1 MMKKQFHQ
9 QPGKGENMATVSNW
23 IDHLNKPAE
32 EVAGS
37 VYPGAGSSEFVL
49 VLLLIAVWIGWSV
62 ITDKSEREELDR
74 LSRKRHGANDHKSN
88 ITDW

>member
-1 MMKKQFHQ
+1 
-9 QPGKGENMATVSNW
+9 MATVSNW

-37 VYPGAGSSEFVL
+37 VYPGAGSSEFIL

-62 ITDKSEREELDR
+62 ITDKSEREEPDR

>member
-1 MMKKQFHQ
+1 
-9 QPGKGENMATVSNW
+9 MATVSNW

-37 VYPGAGSSEFVL
+37 VYPGAGSREFRL

>member
-1 MMKKQFHQ
+1 
-9 QPGKGENMATVSNW
+9 MATVSNW

-37 VYPGAGSSEFVL
+37 VYPGAGSSEFIL

-62 ITDKSEREELDR
+62 ITDKSEREELSR
-74 LSRKRHGANDHKSN
+74 LAKKRHGTNDHKSN

>member
-1 MMKKQFHQ
+1 
-9 QPGKGENMATVSNW
+9 
-23 IDHLNKPAE
+23 
-32 EVAGS
+32 
-37 VYPGAGSSEFVL
+37 
-49 VLLLIAVWIGWSV
+49 LLIAVWIGWSV

>member
-1 MMKKQFHQ
+1 
-9 QPGKGENMATVSNW
+9 MATVSNW

-37 VYPGAGSSEFVL
+37 VYHGAGSSEFLL

-62 ITDKSEREELDR
+62 ITNKSEGEELDR